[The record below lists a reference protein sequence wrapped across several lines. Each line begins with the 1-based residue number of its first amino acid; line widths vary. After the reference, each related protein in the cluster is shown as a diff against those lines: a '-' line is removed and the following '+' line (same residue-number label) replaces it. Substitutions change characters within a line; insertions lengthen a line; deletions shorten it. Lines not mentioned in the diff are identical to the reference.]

1 MLFDLALRF
10 ARGAA
15 VVALCSLASPAARA
29 DEPPVTS
36 LSTLLAPLLTDWIAA
51 SRDAAI
57 AAGVEPVPPEIRAA
71 LRVYVPATVLDRL
84 RWRTGP
90 GGDLSLQQAALG
102 FGDVPAMTLGH
113 VIVFK
118 NRDEAL
124 QDSTL
129 WAHEIKHVLQ
139 FDEWGINGFA
149 LRYLNDDEA
158 VEFEANEYR
167 WQYMKQA
174 GLVPAVPSTAD

>member
-1 MLFDLALRF
+1 M
-10 ARGAA
+10 
-15 VVALCSLASPAARA
+15 
-29 DEPPVTS
+29 
-36 LSTLLAPLLTDWIAA
+36 
-51 SRDAAI
+51 
-57 AAGVEPVPPEIRAA
+57 
-71 LRVYVPATVLDRL
+71 
-84 RWRTGP
+84 
-90 GGDLSLQQAALG
+90 QQTALG

-124 QDSTL
+124 EDSAL

-139 FDEWGINGFA
+139 FDEWGIDGFA
-149 LRYLNDDEA
+149 VRYLNDYEA
-158 VEFEANEYR
+158 VEFAANEYR